1 MCFVQKMGVLAYSK
15 DHFAAILPS
24 VSEKME
30 HFLSAFLGLTD
41 QRKWFSKVQRKLKTA
56 SSAIKDVAE
65 RAKAVTSRKAP

>member
-1 MCFVQKMGVLAYSK
+1 MGIVAYSK
-15 DHFAAILPS
+15 DHFSAILPTLT
-24 VSEKME
+24 EKIE

-65 RAKAVTSRKAP
+65 RAKAVTTKKSAT

>member
-1 MCFVQKMGVLAYSK
+1 MGIVAYSK
-15 DHFAAILPS
+15 DHFSAILPTLT
-24 VSEKME
+24 EKIE

-65 RAKAVTSRKAP
+65 RAKAVTTKKIAT